1 MKTEKII
8 LYLILLVATITGG
21 ILGFFALQNNRYTT
35 FGHNNMFIWDNWKE
49 EPVFVGEENSRARS
63 IFDNMYKESEAYKY
77 LNERKKKSY

>member
-49 EPVFVGEENSRARS
+49 EPAFVGDENSRARYH
-63 IFDNMYKESEAYKY
+63 FDDMYGAKELYKNMNKRKE
-77 LNERKKKSY
+77 RQ